1 MRRLALSVLTA
12 CGLALLSACSGG
24 TGLGNSGTSISNVV
38 FMNGSSQV
46 NDFFVAPGGI
56 APISVDAVG
65 VTGTGSLQDIVYG
78 QSFTWT
84 ARFINPKTDPPS
96 IATYTTGVAPA
107 TFKTCGTPASTP
119 PVSLLEKAA
128 ASSSA
133 YGYPGYGLLPATQ
146 SAASVYVG
154 AVPGVSAPYCLLI
167 TAIHPGDNVSGTVT
181 VVVSSSP

>member
-1 MRRLALSVLTA
+1 
-12 CGLALLSACSGG
+12 
-24 TGLGNSGTSISNVV
+24 
-38 FMNGSSQV
+38 MNGSSQV

-65 VTGTGSLQDIVYG
+65 VTGTGSFQDIVYG

-107 TFKTCGTPASTP
+107 TYKTCATPASTP
-119 PVSLLEKAA
+119 SVSVLQKTS

-133 YGYPGYGLLPATQ
+133 YGYPGYSLLPAAQT
-146 SAASVYVG
+146 AASVYVG
-154 AVPGVSAPYCLLI
+154 AVPGVAAPYCLLI
-167 TAIHPGDNVSGTVT
+167 TAIHPSDHVSGTVT